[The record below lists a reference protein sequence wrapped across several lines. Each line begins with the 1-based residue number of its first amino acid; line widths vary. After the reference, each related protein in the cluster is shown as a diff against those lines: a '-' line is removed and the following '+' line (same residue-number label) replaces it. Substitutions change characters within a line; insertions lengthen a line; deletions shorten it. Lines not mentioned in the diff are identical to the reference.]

1 MYLVRQSMQA
11 AEQGSV
17 NASRRRRRQRGD
29 DVNRRAARALR
40 LVQLG
45 EVSSARQALEGA
57 EVAPGTLD
65 TLNQLRDENRRP
77 PVPRSP
83 VPEDIVNARP
93 DHPFSLDCEQFL
105 LNLRSS
111 KRGAAA
117 GPSGMTADH
126 LMPLLETERDS
137 AKLFALASSLAKG
150 DVPVEV
156 VSWVRMGR
164 ITALRKED
172 GGVRGITVGDILRR
186 LVART
191 IAQQISKVVEEST
204 APYQYALSTKVGC
217 ECVAHI
223 VQTLTDS
230 DESATVVSVD
240 GIGAFDLISRNAM
253 LEGLMGIDGG
263 DAVLPFVRQFY
274 GHPSAHIWKVDMGN
288 VHEIAQGE
296 GGEQGDPLMPLLFS
310 LGQHRSL
317 DSISGRLRA
326 GEKIMAYLDDVYV
339 VCAPH
344 RVRAVTQIVEEE
356 LFRHAHIS
364 VHHGKTQVWNRGGVE
379 PSGIVELTRA
389 AQSVNPT
396 AVVWKS
402 DPRLPL
408 NERGLRVL
416 GCPIGSPEFVA
427 ARLNA
432 KSEEQRSLFQRIPL
446 VADLQAAWVLLFYC
460 GATRAN
466 FWLRNVQPAQTF
478 WYAQQH
484 DDNVWDCFSRLTGF
498 SHESPEA
505 RLTSSVPLGK
515 GGLGLLSAVR
525 IREAAHWASW
535 ADILPMVHRRHP
547 EVARMMVGGLARGA
561 ASCFTAVR
569 GCVQSLV
576 DVGFEPPEWESLLV
590 DARPQFEEEEDPTQ
604 PKIGWQKKGVSQVEQ
619 HHLQTV
625 VWPTLSEPERALW
638 RSHSGPLASVVFV
651 ALPTTRTTRIEPQ
664 LFRVLL
670 SRRLR
675 LPLPFTSRSCRC
687 GRLHDVFGH
696 HRAACAEA
704 GVLGRRGYALE
715 SAGAQVCR
723 EAGGR
728 VSTNVMVRDLDVA
741 EPRVDGRR
749 LEIVV
754 DGLPLFSG
762 AQLAV
767 DTTMVSPLHRD
778 GTARRGAA
786 LSGEKVLEEARR
798 RKERTYPEL
807 SGAGGRARLAALAAT
822 VGGRW
827 SQETAQFLRGFAL
840 FKSEGTPELLRE
852 RVKLAWLRRWQNLL
866 ACGAAKAFALSLL
879 ERRLTVG
886 AGCTPPP
893 VDEVVREARYAW

>member
-1 MYLVRQSMQA
+1 M
-11 AEQGSV
+11 
-17 NASRRRRRQRGD
+17 
-29 DVNRRAARALR
+29 
-40 LVQLG
+40 
-45 EVSSARQALEGA
+45 
-57 EVAPGTLD
+57 
-65 TLNQLRDENRRP
+65 
-77 PVPRSP
+77 
-83 VPEDIVNARP
+83 
-93 DHPFSLDCEQFL
+93 
-105 LNLRSS
+105 
-111 KRGAAA
+111 
-117 GPSGMTADH
+117 
-126 LMPLLETERDS
+126 
-137 AKLFALASSLAKG
+137 
-150 DVPVEV
+150 
-156 VSWVRMGR
+156 
-164 ITALRKED
+164 
-172 GGVRGITVGDILRR
+172 
-186 LVART
+186 
-191 IAQQISKVVEEST
+191 
-204 APYQYALSTKVGC
+204 
-217 ECVAHI
+217 
-223 VQTLTDS
+223 
-230 DESATVVSVD
+230 D

-274 GHPSAHIWKVDMGN
+274 GHPSAHIWEDDMGN

-296 GGEQGDPLMPLLFS
+296 GGEQGDPLMPLLVS

-317 DSISGRLRA
+317 DSISGMLRA

-402 DPRLPL
+402 FPRLPL

-416 GCPIGSPEFVA
+416 GCPIGSLEFVA

-498 SHESPEA
+498 SHESLEA

-515 GGLGLLSAVR
+515 GGLGLLSAVS

-547 EVARMMVGGLARGA
+547 EVARMMVSGLARGA

-604 PKIGWQKKGVSQVEQ
+604 PKIGWQKKGVSQVEGR
-619 HHLQTV
+619 
-625 VWPTLSEPERALW
+625 PLSEPERALW
-638 RSHSGPLASVVFV
+638 RSHSGPVASVVFV

-670 SRRLR
+670 SPQ
-675 LPLPFTSRSCRC
+675 LPMWP
-687 GRLHDVFGH
+687 
-696 HRAACAEA
+696 
-704 GVLGRRGYALE
+704 
-715 SAGAQVCR
+715 
-723 EAGGR
+723 
-728 VSTNVMVRDLDVA
+728 
-741 EPRVDGRR
+741 
-749 LEIVV
+749 
-754 DGLPLFSG
+754 
-762 AQLAV
+762 
-767 DTTMVSPLHRD
+767 SP
-778 GTARRGAA
+778 
-786 LSGEKVLEEARR
+786 
-798 RKERTYPEL
+798 
-807 SGAGGRARLAALAAT
+807 
-822 VGGRW
+822 
-827 SQETAQFLRGFAL
+827 
-840 FKSEGTPELLRE
+840 
-852 RVKLAWLRRWQNLL
+852 
-866 ACGAAKAFALSLL
+866 
-879 ERRLTVG
+879 
-886 AGCTPPP
+886 
-893 VDEVVREARYAW
+893 